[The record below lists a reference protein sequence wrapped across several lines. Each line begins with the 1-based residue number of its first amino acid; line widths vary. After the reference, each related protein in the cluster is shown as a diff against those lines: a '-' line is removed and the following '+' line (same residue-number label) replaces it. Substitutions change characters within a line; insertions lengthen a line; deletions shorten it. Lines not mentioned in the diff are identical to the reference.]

1 MRAWMISF
9 TIIIFCFSIN
19 ILNQVSTEHF
29 AETNTTIWGWTS
41 PEYMNYTD
49 SWFSGLQD
57 DSMEATLGS
66 NFDFLPQPL
75 GLALETA
82 WAAIMWVVKGISFLI
97 NTLIMATIG
106 FPSFITDFNTG
117 TTIIPTYIAYP
128 ISVMVYACYV
138 IALFQF
144 ATGRSLG
151 RGI

>member
-9 TIIIFCFSIN
+9 TVIIFCFSIN
-19 ILNQVSTEHF
+19 ILNQASAEHF
-29 AETNTTIWGWTS
+29 AVTNNTVWGWQPT
-41 PEYMNYTD
+41 EYMNYTD

-57 DSMEATLGS
+57 SSMEATLGS

-97 NTLIMATIG
+97 NTLIMSTIG
-106 FPSFITDFNTG
+106 FAGFITDFNTG
-117 TTIIPTYIAYP
+117 TTIIPAYIANP
-128 ISVMVYACYV
+128 VGVIVNAIHV

-144 ATGRSLG
+144 ASGRDLS
-151 RGI
+151 RGL